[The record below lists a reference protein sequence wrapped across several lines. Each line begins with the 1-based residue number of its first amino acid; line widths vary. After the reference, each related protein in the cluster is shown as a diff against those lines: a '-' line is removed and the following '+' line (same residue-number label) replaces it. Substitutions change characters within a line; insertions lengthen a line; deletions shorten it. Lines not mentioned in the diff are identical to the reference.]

1 MTLNTTKVKYTIN
14 FQIVV
19 QNKTQITSNTHR
31 YKKIVTKTIT
41 RKSNHIHKLMYQKMS
56 HVIFLIKNRVIKKFS
71 TKYSKTGLES
81 SSVII
86 TTVTT

>member
-1 MTLNTTKVKYTIN
+1 M
-14 FQIVV
+14 V

-71 TKYSKTGLES
+71 TKYAKTGLES